1 LKIDARDYEMARRS
15 ADATLNSMLAFL
27 TAGFRAPQRGNG
39 SIVAGGITAG
49 EIVKL

>member
-1 LKIDARDYEMARRS
+1 MAGLPELGGEDIS